1 MDDKEDIYKLEDD
14 DIHESSENKNDNKN
28 KLIKYG
34 IIGICCFILFII
46 LLAFIT
52 SCSNKS
58 KKKLSEELNLEVG
71 DSYTLNYNDFTW
83 KSSNDTIA
91 VVKDNK
97 IEVLKDGDVTITI
110 TTSKEIITYA
120 LHIKEKNL
128 EVTGV
133 KLSSNTIEMEKDT
146 TKDLT
151 ANLIPEKSK
160 STLSWYSS
168 NESVATVSDGVIK
181 SIAPGTCMIT
191 VKTENGY
198 TDTCLVK
205 VTGENSNNPVK
216 SISIDSLD
224 MALNKGTSFPI
235 SYKIEP
241 SDSINLV
248 TWESSDPKVA
258 TVENGVIYPLGEG
271 KVKITAKSGSVAKS
285 INVEVIDNTVKEK
298 ITLNQTNISLY
309 VGNSYTLSTNSKKK
323 VTWTSS
329 DSKIATVESGVVTAK
344 ASGTIKIKA
353 TSENGNYAECIVEVI
368 EKPKKEEN
376 PKEEV
381 VINYTI
387 SLNMDMLDMNIGD
400 STKLVET
407 ISPSNNVSDVV
418 WKSSDSTVANVENGV
433 VTALK
438 EGRSII
444 TAELPNGSKAEC
456 TVNVNKRNI
465 KVMSVTLNASF
476 IYLESNKTAQLSAT
490 ILPNNASD
498 KTVKW
503 RSSNSNIAVVDSN
516 GKVTAK
522 SKGRAIIYATSVNGV
537 TDNCEIVVTK

>member
-1 MDDKEDIYKLEDD
+1 MDDKEDIYKVEDE
-14 DIHESSENKNDNKN
+14 DIRESNDNKNDSKN

-71 DSYTLNYNDFTW
+71 DTYTLNYNDFTW
-83 KSSNDTIA
+83 KSSNDSIA

-120 LHIKEKNL
+120 LHVKEKNL

-151 ANLIPEKSK
+151 ANLIPGNSK

-168 NESVATVSDGVIK
+168 NESVATVSDGVVK

-224 MALNKGTSFPI
+224 MALNKGTSFPV
-235 SYKIEP
+235 SYTIEP

-271 KVKITAKSGSVAKS
+271 KVIITAKSGSVEKS

-298 ITLNQTNISLY
+298 ITLDQTNISLNI
-309 VGNSYTLSTNSKKK
+309 GDSYTLSTNSTKK

-329 DSKIATVESGVVTAK
+329 DNEIATVENGVVTAK
-344 ASGTIKIKA
+344 SVGKVKIRA
-353 TSENGNYAECIVEVI
+353 TSENGNFAECDVETI
-368 EKPKKEEN
+368 EKPD
-376 PKEEV
+376 PKEEDKT
-381 VINYTI
+381 NYTI

-418 WKSSDSTVANVENGV
+418 WKSSDSTVVNVENGV

-465 KVMSVTLNASF
+465 KVMTVTLNASF
-476 IYLESNKTAQLSAT
+476 VYLESNKTAQLSAT
-490 ILPNNASD
+490 ILPKNASD
-498 KTVKW
+498 KTIKW
-503 RSSNSNIAVVDSN
+503 RSSNSSVAVVDSN